1 MIQLSD
7 RLNAMEES
15 ATLAMARLSRTLR
28 SEGKDIISLSLGEP
42 DFNTPQFIKDAAIK
56 AINENYTTYTPVA
69 GYDELREKIAHKLF
83 RDNGLKYAKDQIVVS
98 TGAKQSIANAVLSI
112 INPGDEVIIP
122 APYWVSYIEIV
133 KMAGGIPVVIEASV
147 EDDFKISGEQLE
159 RAITPKT
166 RMFIFSSPCN
176 PTGSVYNYHELE
188 SLAKV
193 LERNSHIA
201 ALSDEIYEHIN
212 FVGTHQSLAQFSAIF
227 DQVIT
232 VNGAS
237 KAWAMTGWRLG
248 YLAASKPIADACNK
262 IQGQFTSGTNSITQ
276 RAAMV
281 AMDANP
287 QVLQEMVKTF
297 EKRRDLVLS
306 YLHKIPGLKVNK
318 PTGAFYLFPDV
329 SSYFGSTYQNTKIE
343 NGNDLCMYLLQ
354 EANIALVD
362 GSGFGAPKC
371 IRISYATSE
380 DLLIKAMERLTLALE
395 KLQK

>member
-1 MIQLSD
+1 MIQLSE

-15 ATLAMARLSRTLR
+15 ATLAMARLSRELKAQ
-28 SEGKDIISLSLGEP
+28 GKDIISLSLGEP
-42 DFNTPQFIKDAAIK
+42 DFHTPLFIKDAAIQ
-56 AINENYTTYTPVA
+56 AINDNYTTYTPVA
-69 GYDELREKIAHKLF
+69 GYDDLREAIANKF
-83 RDNGLKYAKDQIVVS
+83 SRDNGLNYSKEQIVVS
-98 TGAKQSIANAVLSI
+98 TGAKQSIANVVLSL

-133 KMAGGIPVVIEASV
+133 KMAGGIPVVIEATV
-147 EDDFKISGEQLE
+147 EEDFKISGEQLE
-159 RAITPKT
+159 QAITPRTK
-166 RMFIFSSPCN
+166 MFIFSSPCN
-176 PTGSVYNYHELE
+176 PTGSVYSYKELE

-193 LERNSHIA
+193 LERHPHIV

-212 FVGTHQSLAQFSAIF
+212 FIGAHQSLAQFTAIF

-281 AMDANP
+281 AMDADP
-287 QVLQEMVKTF
+287 KILAEMVLTF
-297 EKRRDLVLS
+297 EKRRDLVLN
-306 YLHKIPGLKVNK
+306 YLLKIPGIKVNK

-329 SSYFGSTYQNTKIE
+329 SYYFGASFENYTIN

-380 DLLIKAMERLTLALE
+380 ELLEKAMQRLTEALA
-395 KLQK
+395 KLRK

>member
-1 MIQLSD
+1 
-7 RLNAMEES
+7 
-15 ATLAMARLSRTLR
+15 
-28 SEGKDIISLSLGEP
+28 
-42 DFNTPQFIKDAAIK
+42 
-56 AINENYTTYTPVA
+56 
-69 GYDELREKIAHKLF
+69 
-83 RDNGLKYAKDQIVVS
+83 
-98 TGAKQSIANAVLSI
+98 
-112 INPGDEVIIP
+112 
-122 APYWVSYIEIV
+122 
-133 KMAGGIPVVIEASV
+133 
-147 EDDFKISGEQLE
+147 
-159 RAITPKT
+159 
-166 RMFIFSSPCN
+166 MFIFSSPCN
-176 PTGSVYNYHELE
+176 PTGSVYSYKELE

-193 LERNSHIA
+193 LERHPHMV

-212 FVGTHQSLAQFSAIF
+212 FIGAHQSLAQFTAIF

-281 AMDANP
+281 AMDADP
-287 QVLQEMVKTF
+287 KILAEMVLTF
-297 EKRRDLVLS
+297 EKRRDLVLN
-306 YLHKIPGLKVNK
+306 YLLKIPGIKVNK

-329 SSYFGSTYQNTKIE
+329 SYYFGASFENYTIN

-380 DLLIKAMERLTLALE
+380 ELLEKAMQRLTEALA
-395 KLQK
+395 KLRK

>member
-1 MIQLSD
+1 MISLSD

-42 DFNTPQFIKDAAIK
+42 DFNTPQFIKDAAK
-56 AINENYTTYTPVA
+56 QAIDENYTTYTPVA
-69 GYDELREKIAHKLF
+69 GYDELREKIAHKLL
-83 RDNGLKYAKDQIVVS
+83 RDNGLTYTKDQIVVS

-112 INPGDEVIIP
+112 INPGDEVVIP

-133 KMAGGIPVVIEASV
+133 KMAGGIPVVIEATV
-147 EDDFKISGEQLE
+147 EEDFKISGEQLE
-159 RAITPKT
+159 QAITPRTK
-166 RMFIFSSPCN
+166 MFIFSSPCN
-176 PTGSVYNYHELE
+176 PTGSVYSYKELE

-193 LERNSHIA
+193 LERHPHMV

-212 FVGTHQSLAQFSAIF
+212 FIGAHQSLAQFTAIF

-281 AMDANP
+281 AMDADP
-287 QVLQEMVKTF
+287 KILAEMVLTF
-297 EKRRDLVLS
+297 EKRRDLVLN
-306 YLHKIPGLKVNK
+306 YLLKIPGIKVNK

-329 SSYFGSTYQNTKIE
+329 SYYFGASFENYTIN

-380 DLLIKAMERLTLALE
+380 ELLEKAMQRLTEALA
-395 KLQK
+395 KLRK

>member
-1 MIQLSD
+1 
-7 RLNAMEES
+7 MEES

-42 DFNTPQFIKDAAIK
+42 DFNTPQFIKDAAK
-56 AINENYTTYTPVA
+56 QAIDENYTTYTPVA
-69 GYDELREKIAHKLF
+69 GYDELREKIAHKLL
-83 RDNGLKYAKDQIVVS
+83 RDNGLTYTKDQIVVS

-112 INPGDEVIIP
+112 INPGDEVVIP

-133 KMAGGIPVVIEASV
+133 KMAGGIPVVIEATV
-147 EDDFKISGEQLE
+147 EEDFKISGEQLE
-159 RAITPKT
+159 QAITPRTK
-166 RMFIFSSPCN
+166 MFIFSSPCN
-176 PTGSVYNYHELE
+176 PTGSVYSYKELE

-193 LERNSHIA
+193 LERHPHIV

-212 FVGTHQSLAQFSAIF
+212 FIGAHQSLAQFTTIF

-281 AMDANP
+281 AMDADP
-287 QVLQEMVKTF
+287 KILAEMVLTF
-297 EKRRDLVLS
+297 EKRRDLVLN
-306 YLHKIPGLKVNK
+306 YLLKIPGIKVNK

-329 SSYFGSTYQNTKIE
+329 SYYFGASFENYTIN

-380 DLLIKAMERLTLALE
+380 ELLEKAMQRLTEALA
-395 KLQK
+395 KLRK

>member
-1 MIQLSD
+1 MIALSD

-42 DFNTPQFIKDAAIK
+42 DFNTPQFIKDAAK
-56 AINENYTTYTPVA
+56 QAIDENYTTYTPVA
-69 GYDELREKIAHKLF
+69 GYDELREKIAHKLL
-83 RDNGLKYAKDQIVVS
+83 RDNGLTYTKDQIVVS

-112 INPGDEVIIP
+112 INPGDEVVIP

-133 KMAGGIPVVIEASV
+133 KMAGGIPVVIEATV
-147 EDDFKISGEQLE
+147 EEDFKISGEQLE
-159 RAITPKT
+159 QAITPRTK
-166 RMFIFSSPCN
+166 MFIFSSPCN
-176 PTGSVYNYHELE
+176 PTGSVYSYKELE

-193 LERNSHIA
+193 LERHPHIV

-212 FVGTHQSLAQFSAIF
+212 FIGAHQSLAQFTTIF

-281 AMDANP
+281 AMDADP
-287 QVLQEMVKTF
+287 KILAEMVLTF
-297 EKRRDLVLS
+297 EKRRDLVLN
-306 YLHKIPGLKVNK
+306 YLLKIPGIKVNK

-329 SSYFGSTYQNTKIE
+329 SYYFGASFENYTIN

-380 DLLIKAMERLTLALE
+380 ELLEKAMQRLTEALA
-395 KLQK
+395 KLRK

>member
-1 MIQLSD
+1 MIALSD

-42 DFNTPQFIKDAAIK
+42 DFNTPQFIKDAAK
-56 AINENYTTYTPVA
+56 QAIDENYTTYTPVA
-69 GYDELREKIAHKLF
+69 GYDELREKIAHKLL
-83 RDNGLKYAKDQIVVS
+83 RDNGLTYTKDQIVVS

-112 INPGDEVIIP
+112 INPGDEVVIP

-133 KMAGGIPVVIEASV
+133 KMAGGIPVVIEATV
-147 EDDFKISGEQLE
+147 EEDFKISGEHLE
-159 RAITPKT
+159 QAITPRTK
-166 RMFIFSSPCN
+166 MFIFSSPCN
-176 PTGSVYNYHELE
+176 PTGSVYSYKELE

-193 LERNSHIA
+193 LERHPHMV

-212 FVGTHQSLAQFSAIF
+212 FIGAHQSLAQFTAIF

-281 AMDANP
+281 AMDADP
-287 QVLQEMVKTF
+287 KILAEMVLTF
-297 EKRRDLVLS
+297 EKRRDLVLN
-306 YLHKIPGLKVNK
+306 YLLKIPGIKVNK

-329 SSYFGSTYQNTKIE
+329 SYYFGASFENYTIN

-380 DLLIKAMERLTLALE
+380 ELLEKAMQRLTEALA
-395 KLQK
+395 KLRK

>member
-1 MIQLSD
+1 MIQLSE
-7 RLNAMEES
+7 RLKAMEES
-15 ATLAMARLSRTLR
+15 ATLAMARLSRSLR
-28 SEGKDIISLSLGEP
+28 AEGKDIVSLSLGEP
-42 DFNTPQFIKDAAIK
+42 DFHTPQFIKDAAIK
-56 AINENYTTYTPVA
+56 AIEENYTTYTPVA
-69 GYDELREKIAHKLF
+69 GYDDLREKIAHKLL
-83 RDNGLKYAKDQIVVS
+83 RDNGLQYSKDQIVVS
-98 TGAKQSIANAVLSI
+98 TGAKQAIANAVLSI

-133 KMAGGIPVVIEASV
+133 KMAGGIPVVVEASV
-147 EDDFKISGEQLE
+147 EQDYKITGEQFKA
-159 RAITPKT
+159 AITPNTK
-166 RMFIFSSPCN
+166 MFIFSSPCN
-176 PTGSVYNYHELE
+176 PTGSVYTKAELAN
-188 SLAKV
+188 LAKV
-193 LERNSHIA
+193 LELNPQIA

-212 FVGTHQSLAQFSAIF
+212 FVGAHESLAQFPAIF

-248 YLAASKPIADACNK
+248 YLAASKTIADACNK

-287 QVLQEMVKTF
+287 GVLKDMVITF
-297 EKRRDLVLS
+297 EKRRDLVLR

-329 SSYFGSTYQNTKIE
+329 SAYYGTSFE
-343 NGNDLCMYLLQ
+343 NYVIHDGHDLCMYLLQ
-354 EANIALVD
+354 EAHIALVD

-380 DLLIKAMERLTLALE
+380 DQLVKAMERLTKALA

>member
-56 AINENYTTYTPVA
+56 AIDENYTTYTPVA

-83 RDNGLKYAKDQIVVS
+83 RDNGLKYTKDQIVVS

-133 KMAGGIPVVIEASV
+133 KMAGGIPIVIEASV
-147 EDDFKISGEQLE
+147 EDDFKISGEQFE
-159 RAITPKT
+159 RAITPNT

-176 PTGSVYNYHELE
+176 PTGSVYSYHELE

-193 LERNSHIA
+193 LERNAHIA

-212 FVGTHQSLAQFSAIF
+212 FVGAHQSLAQFSAIF

-287 QVLQEMVKTF
+287 QILQEMVKTF

-306 YLHKIPGLKVNK
+306 YLHKIPGIKVNK
-318 PTGAFYLFPDV
+318 PTGAFYLFPDI
-329 SSYFGSTYQNTKIE
+329 SFYFGSTFQNTKIE
-343 NGNDLCMYLLQ
+343 NGEDLCMYLLQ

-380 DLLIKAMERLTLALE
+380 DLLKKAMERLTVALE
-395 KLQK
+395 KLKK

>member
-1 MIQLSD
+1 MIALSD

-42 DFNTPQFIKDAAIK
+42 DFNTPQFIKDAAK
-56 AINENYTTYTPVA
+56 QAIDENYTTYTPVA
-69 GYDELREKIAHKLF
+69 GYDELREKIAHKLL
-83 RDNGLKYAKDQIVVS
+83 RDNGLTYTKDQIVVS

-133 KMAGGIPVVIEASV
+133 KMAGGIPVVIEATV
-147 EDDFKISGEQLE
+147 EEDFKISGEQLE
-159 RAITPKT
+159 QAITPRTK
-166 RMFIFSSPCN
+166 MFIFSSPCN
-176 PTGSVYNYHELE
+176 PTGSVYSYKELE

-193 LERNSHIA
+193 LERYPHMV

-212 FVGTHQSLAQFSAIF
+212 FIGAHQSLAQFTAIF

-248 YLAASKPIADACNK
+248 YLAASKSIADACNK

-281 AMDANP
+281 AMDADP
-287 QVLQEMVKTF
+287 KILAEMVLTF
-297 EKRRDLVLS
+297 EKRRDLVLN
-306 YLHKIPGLKVNK
+306 YLLKIPGIKVNK

-329 SSYFGSTYQNTKIE
+329 SYYFGASFENYTIN

-380 DLLIKAMERLTLALE
+380 ELLEKAMQRLTEALA
-395 KLQK
+395 KLRK